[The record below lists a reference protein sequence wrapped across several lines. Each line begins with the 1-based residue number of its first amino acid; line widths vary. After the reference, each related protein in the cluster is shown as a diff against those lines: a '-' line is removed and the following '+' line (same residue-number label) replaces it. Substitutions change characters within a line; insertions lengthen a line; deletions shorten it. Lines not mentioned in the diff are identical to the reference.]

1 MDASRFVHYKTGFE
15 SVDKEHWDLLQQ
27 MNLVKQYIK
36 ANDKETA
43 LKLLATL
50 SVAFDAHCVS
60 EEKFMESMS
69 FPYIDAHKVEHDR
82 LRTKLKQLSEREWIF
97 REVISDLEEI
107 FVSHIDHQ
115 DMQLAEFVKKK
126 NQ

>member
-15 SVDKEHWDLLQQ
+15 SIDKEHWDLLQQ
-27 MNLVKQYIK
+27 MDAVKKYAK
-36 ANDKETA
+36 ANDTETA

-50 SVAFDAHCVS
+50 SEDFDAHCTS
-60 EEKFMESMS
+60 EEKFMESLS
-69 FPYIDAHKVEHDR
+69 FPYINAHKAEHDR
-82 LRTKLKQLSEREWIF
+82 LRTKLKQIGERNWIY
-97 REVISDLEEI
+97 REVVSDLEEI